1 MKMFHEMQ
9 EILAREIPQVPLYH
23 PVKLMLYRDDRF
35 TGRVE
40 RPGSAIGNWDTFVN
54 VHRR

>member
-1 MKMFHEMQ
+1 MFHEMQ